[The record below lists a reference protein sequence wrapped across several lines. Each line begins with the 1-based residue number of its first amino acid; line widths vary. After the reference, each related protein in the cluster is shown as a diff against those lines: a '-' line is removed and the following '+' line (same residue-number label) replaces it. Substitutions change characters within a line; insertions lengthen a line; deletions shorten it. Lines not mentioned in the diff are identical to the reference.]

1 MIKGTR
7 TDPEKH
13 PHLRRQSEE
22 LVEGKARDV
31 EGHTGEKSSHRTR
44 GGKILN
50 TEKDQYHFFFTSY
63 TEEKLRTFPKN
74 ITDLH

>member
-22 LVEGKARDV
+22 LVEGEARDV

-50 TEKDQYHFFFTSY
+50 TEKDQYHFFH
-63 TEEKLRTFPKN
+63 KLHRRKVKDFPKE
-74 ITDLH
+74 HH